1 MNRFGWTVSEQHK
14 EAVLRYDILLIDVT
28 TGDAVQ
34 CSVSGLCFVF
44 VFRLHIVSILH

>member
-34 CSVSGLCFVF
+34 SLVYVFVF
-44 VFRLHIVSILH
+44 VFRLHIEIILH